1 MKDNRFQNAGI
12 GINIKA
18 KTSSTHTK
26 FVPFDSTLML
36 MLISSQ
42 LPSLYPPL
50 QSSCI
55 LINLPRTPRRISHL
69 SAYWQLKWKNCTTLK
84 VSNNQRTK
92 HFQPDY
98 DVFVDVASCWYCF
111 SSAFFSLFDCDKEG
125 WTPESV
131 FVVESSWVW
140 PECPAGP
147 APRDTSSA
155 SARRGD
161 SREEK
166 EGRIWKMQGLSA
178 PSASSGTMALRNL
191 MRSLVQVHL
200 RDML

>member
-1 MKDNRFQNAGI
+1 MLRAAGT
-12 GINIKA
+12 A
-18 KTSSTHTK
+18 
-26 FVPFDSTLML
+26 
-36 MLISSQ
+36 
-42 LPSLYPPL
+42 SLL
-50 QSSCI
+50 
-55 LINLPRTPRRISHL
+55 L
-69 SAYWQLKWKNCTTLK
+69 
-84 VSNNQRTK
+84 
-92 HFQPDY
+92 
-98 DVFVDVASCWYCF
+98 
-111 SSAFFSLFDCDKEG
+111 FFSLFECDKEG

-131 FVVESSWVW
+131 FVVESSWVR
-140 PECPAGP
+140 PECP

-155 SARRGD
+155 SARGGD

>member
-18 KTSSTHTK
+18 TTSSTHNK
-26 FVPFDSTLML
+26 LVPFVSTLIL
-36 MLISSQ
+36 MLISSR

-55 LINLPRTPRRISHL
+55 LINLPRTARRISHL
-69 SAYWQLKWKNCTTLK
+69 SAYGQLKWKNCTTLK
-84 VSNNQRTK
+84 VSNNRRTK

-111 SSAFFSLFDCDKEG
+111 SSAFFSSLFECDKEG

-131 FVVESSWVW
+131 FVVESSWVR
-140 PECPAGP
+140 PECP

-155 SARRGD
+155 SARCSD
-161 SREEK
+161 NREEN
-166 EGRIWKMQGLSA
+166 EGRI
-178 PSASSGTMALRNL
+178 
-191 MRSLVQVHL
+191 
-200 RDML
+200 